1 MVLFTTRM
9 DVTRFCGQP
18 AHTSAPT
25 SPAPFARTRALAAA
39 PGRATRRTGSVR
51 TPWADWSSGTGGE
64 NRV

>member
-1 MVLFTTRM
+1 MGVLLLAKIDAM
-9 DVTRFCGQP
+9 
-18 AHTSAPT
+18 
-25 SPAPFARTRALAAA
+25 ALPDKTDGEEVLLSAA